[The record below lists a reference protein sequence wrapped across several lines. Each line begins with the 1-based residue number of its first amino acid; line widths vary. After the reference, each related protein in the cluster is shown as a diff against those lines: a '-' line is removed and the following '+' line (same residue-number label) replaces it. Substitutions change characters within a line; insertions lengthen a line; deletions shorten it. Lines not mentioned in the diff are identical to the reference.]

1 MWEDFQEVNHA
12 HKESV
17 TDGYLNGS
25 EVTGKEV
32 ISTEA
37 ITPMIV
43 AGNLVNVQVEY
54 VGVSQP
60 TLNNAPQDQK
70 KIPHEE
76 AREITKT
83 QTIHHTENTPTWK
96 RLVHQTDSPMRVSN
110 TISNNSGSKRGQPG
124 IEMMKKRRG
133 KKGRTEMKAMT
144 TLSNGGGCGAA
155 PPRIMKILSWNCRGL
170 GNQRVVDVLSHI
182 VREKTP
188 KILFLVETQQS
199 VDKMWKIQADLPYWC
214 MLAVPSIHRSG
225 GLALF
230 WMEEIDLHSQTF
242 TLHHIDA
249 LIFNGPNT
257 S

>member
-1 MWEDFQEVNHA
+1 M
-12 HKESV
+12 
-17 TDGYLNGS
+17 NGS

-144 TLSNGGGCGAA
+144 TLSNGGGCGVA
-155 PPRIMKILSWNCRGL
+155 PPRIMKILSWNCR
-170 GNQRVVDVLSHI
+170 
-182 VREKTP
+182 
-188 KILFLVETQQS
+188 
-199 VDKMWKIQADLPYWC
+199 
-214 MLAVPSIHRSG
+214 
-225 GLALF
+225 
-230 WMEEIDLHSQTF
+230 
-242 TLHHIDA
+242 
-249 LIFNGPNT
+249 
-257 S
+257 

>member
-1 MWEDFQEVNHA
+1 M
-12 HKESV
+12 
-17 TDGYLNGS
+17 NGS

-133 KKGRTEMKAMT
+133 KKRK
-144 TLSNGGGCGAA
+144 NGDESHDNFVKRWRLRCSPVEINENPKLELPGTWEPTCSGC
-155 PPRIMKILSWNCRGL
+155 P
-170 GNQRVVDVLSHI
+170 LSHC
-182 VREKTP
+182 EGKN
-188 KILFLVETQQS
+188 
-199 VDKMWKIQADLPYWC
+199 
-214 MLAVPSIHRSG
+214 
-225 GLALF
+225 
-230 WMEEIDLHSQTF
+230 SQNF
-242 TLHHIDA
+242 VSH
-249 LIFNGPNT
+249 GNT
-257 S
+257 TIS